1 MPDSETFWITAGQAS
16 AVVGGMFGATVIGA
30 SLLRQAIS
38 REDGWLRARVLLPS
52 IRILFLTSCLCLLKH
67 RRHLR
72 RRDHLAQADP
82 DYLEWEEEQR
92 QAEMMRAS
100 MPGDGSAG
108 QESAASGS
116 EASGRGRTR
125 LRPEDVLGTTPAQT
139 KEREQQKI
147 GQDQS

>member
-38 REDGWLRARVLLPS
+38 RE
-52 IRILFLTSCLCLLKH
+52 
-67 RRHLR
+67 
-72 RRDHLAQADP
+72 ADP

-125 LRPEDVLGTTPAQT
+125 LRPEDVLGATPAQT